1 MHVILHLEQE
11 IGKVC
16 YPFKFNS
23 TWLEEP
29 EFVNLV
35 REKWDGLLGNE
46 ILNPMDSL
54 VKKIKILKSMVINW
68 ERKKKLEAKEELGNI
83 EMDLDKLYTN
93 FPGGFEKEEDKVL
106 VLEKEKRKLVL
117 LRQEEDT

>member
-23 TWLEEP
+23 IWLEEP

-68 ERKKKLEAKEELGNI
+68 ERKKKLEEKDELVKI
-83 EMDLDKLYTN
+83 ESDLDTLYTN
-93 FPGGFEKEEDKVL
+93 FLGVL
-106 VLEKEKRKLVL
+106 RRMKTKCWY
-117 LRQEEDT
+117 